1 MLNPLKYFRNRS
13 VGLALGSGGSK
24 GIAHIA
30 VIEYLESLDIP
41 IHYIAGSSIGAVVG
55 VIYSAGKL
63 RQFREDLLSMQWREM
78 VSLFDPVFPRTG
90 LMEGRKLVH
99 FLTNY
104 ISRSAK
110 IEDLPVPV
118 AVVATDYYSGY
129 PLVFRSGNILDAL
142 RASVSIPGVFTPLR
156 YNETFLLDGGVSN
169 PIPIDVVKKM
179 GAGLTVAVNLHP
191 ALTQKRL
198 KHIVKKVI
206 KRDSEEESKGLEL
219 IKEKTP
225 PPVKD
230 ILGKRGAP
238 WIRSI
243 ETWLGIGVEKMEEER
258 LSTPNIFAT
267 ISQAIDI
274 MEYMNSTLILK
285 YYRPT
290 VLIQPDLGWLPTLDF
305 SQTSRALTEGYNACS
320 RMQGTIKRR
329 ISYWI

>member
-24 GIAHIA
+24 GIAHIS
-30 VIEYLESLDIP
+30 VIEYLESVGIP
-41 IHYIAGSSIGAVVG
+41 IHFIAGSSIGAVVG

-63 RQFREDLLSMQWREM
+63 RQFREDLLSMQWRDM

-90 LMEGRKLVH
+90 LMEGRKLVD
-99 FLTNY
+99 FLKKY
-104 ISRSAK
+104 IPRSAK

-142 RASVSIPGVFTPLR
+142 RASVSIPGVFTPMR

-179 GAGLTVAVNLHP
+179 GAGLTIAVNLHP
-191 ALTQKRL
+191 TLTQQRL

-206 KRDSEEESKGLEL
+206 RRDSEEESKGLEL
-219 IKEKTP
+219 IREKNSP
-225 PPVKD
+225 EVNM
-230 ILGKRGAP
+230 ILDNRGAH
-238 WIRSI
+238 WIRSV
-243 ETWLGIGVEKMEEER
+243 EAWLGIGVEKREEER
-258 LSTPNIFAT
+258 LTTPNIFAT

-274 MEYMNSTLILK
+274 MEYMNSTLLLK

-290 VLIQPDLGWLPTLDF
+290 VLIQPELGWLPTLDF
-305 SQTSRALTEGYNACS
+305 SQTSRALTEGFNACS
-320 RMQGTIKRR
+320 RMQGAIKRR
-329 ISYWI
+329 ISCWI